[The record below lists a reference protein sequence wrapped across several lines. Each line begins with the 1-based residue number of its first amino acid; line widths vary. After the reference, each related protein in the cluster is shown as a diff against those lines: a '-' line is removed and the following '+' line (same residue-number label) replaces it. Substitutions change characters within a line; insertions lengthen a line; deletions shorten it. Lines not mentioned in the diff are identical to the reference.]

1 MKTKLLLLFA
11 LLLFY
16 SFGYSQSISP
26 SVINAT
32 GNTFTGGFYSFDWSV
47 GELALVTAMSSAD
60 NKYIVTNGFIQTI
73 TYDKKSDSNSFT
85 QDELTI
91 LPNPTNGPIEVK
103 LQTRQQGTISITV
116 YDVAGRKLLSR
127 QAVSYG
133 LNTIEKIDLSSFA
146 QGTYLIRVSL
156 SPAPGSVNKSGAYK
170 IVKI

>member
-11 LLLFY
+11 LLLSY
-16 SFGYSQSISP
+16 SFSYSQSISP

-47 GELALVTAMSSAD
+47 GELALVNTMSSTN

-73 TYDKKSDSNSFT
+73 TYDKKSNSNSFT

-91 LPNPTNGPIEVK
+91 LPNPTIGPIEVK
-103 LQTRQQGTISITV
+103 LQTRQQGTISIIV

-133 LNTIEKIDLSSFA
+133 LNTIEKFDLSSFA

-156 SPAPGSVNKSGAYK
+156 NPAPGSVNKSGSYK